1 MRQDNLPRKETGVQ
15 TDEDRR
21 KPGWQGPG
29 IRTRAGTE
37 GKAAK
42 EGRRCIRAR
51 RQAAMSKAEAAL
63 EQGRHQHDT
72 VTAKI
77 EADRAA
83 LDRQAN
89 AEEARWNK
97 KLKRL
102 EEDLRKASR

>member
-1 MRQDNLPRKETGVQ
+1 
-15 TDEDRR
+15 
-21 KPGWQGPG
+21 
-29 IRTRAGTE
+29 
-37 GKAAK
+37 
-42 EGRRCIRAR
+42 
-51 RQAAMSKAEAAL
+51 MSKAEAAL

>member
-1 MRQDNLPRKETGVQ
+1 
-15 TDEDRR
+15 
-21 KPGWQGPG
+21 
-29 IRTRAGTE
+29 
-37 GKAAK
+37 
-42 EGRRCIRAR
+42 
-51 RQAAMSKAEAAL
+51 MSKSEAAL
-63 EQGRHQHDT
+63 EQGRHEHER

-83 LDRQAN
+83 LDGRVD